1 MADGFERFTGRAR
14 RALGL
19 AQDEAHRLGHNYV
32 GTEHILIGL
41 AREGNGVAAQVL
53 GSLGADSDQIR
64 VAVES
69 VIGRGDRPVQGESGL
84 TPRAKRVL
92 EFAVDEARRLGHHYV
107 GTEHLLLGLMR
118 EREGIAAGV
127 LERLGLSPDRVRSE
141 ILEALSQ
148 NPVGSDQEQD
158 DAQSKE
164 RDKDRDKE
172 RDKDRGKSANQAK
185 STTPVMEQMGTD
197 LTAQARAGK
206 LDPVIGRQRE
216 IERVIQVLSR
226 RRKNNPV
233 LVGEPGVGKTAIV
246 EGLAQRLVSG
256 DVPRS
261 LADKRLY
268 LLDMGQMV
276 AGTMYRGQFEE
287 RLKQVIREVKDSG
300 SILFIDEIHTLVGAG
315 SASGTLDAANILKP
329 ALARGEM
336 QVIGATTIGD
346 YRKHIERDAALE
358 RRLQPVT
365 VDEPSLEETISIL
378 KGLKVRYEDHHEVT
392 FSPEAIQ
399 AAASMAARYISDRFM
414 PDKAIDLIDE
424 AAARVRL
431 HQAATPSAIRE
442 LQKQLDSLVLEKE
455 SAVIDQDFERAA
467 RLRDEERALQSRLVD
482 AQRLEQGLGQ
492 IHRPT
497 VTAEDVAHV
506 VSMWTGVPVSQ
517 IAKEESERLLQ
528 MEAALHLRIVG
539 QDEAIGVVSRAVR
552 RNRAGLKDP
561 KRPIGSF
568 LFLGPTGVGK
578 TELAKALAE
587 FMFSSEDALIE
598 LDMSEFSERHTVA
611 RIIGAPPGY
620 VGYDEGGELTEAI
633 HKKHHAVVCFDEIE
647 KAHPEVWNLLLQIM
661 EAGHLTDARGRKVD
675 FRNTILIMTSNIGAE
690 LIRREKSLGF
700 AAPPQA
706 GQKAKN
712 DHEQMKDKILGELKR
727 TFRPEFVNRIDGV
740 LVFHSLSREQV
751 KQISE
756 LMLARLRLQLAE
768 RFIKLELTDAAKDLL
783 ADKGFDALNGARH
796 LRRTIQNLIED
807 PLSEKMLSGEFKPW
821 STVLADRDGDS
832 IVLSTASPTAIG
844 APAATAPAT
853 ASLATGEV
861 STEPVQGKLPALG
874 LVP

>member
-19 AQDEAHRLGHNYV
+19 AQDEAHRLGHNYI

-53 GSLGADSDQIR
+53 GGLGADSDQIR
-64 VAVES
+64 VAVEA
-69 VIGRGDRPVQGESGL
+69 VIGRGDRAVQGESGL

-127 LERLGLSPDRVRSE
+127 LERLGLNPDRVRSVV
-141 ILEALSQ
+141 LEALSQ
-148 NPVGSDQEQD
+148 NPVGSDQEQED
-158 DAQSKE
+158 DQG
-164 RDKDRDKE
+164 KDRDK
-172 RDKDRGKSANQAK
+172 DKDRAKERGKPGSQTKA
-185 STTPVMEQMGTD
+185 SSPVMEQVGTD

-256 DVPRS
+256 DVPHS

-268 LLDMGQMV
+268 LLDMGQLV

-336 QVIGATTIGD
+336 QVIGATTLSD

-365 VDEPSLEETISIL
+365 VEEPSLDETISIL
-378 KGLKVRYEDHHEVT
+378 QGLKARYEDHHEVT
-392 FSPEAIQ
+392 FSPDAIQ
-399 AAASMAARYISDRFM
+399 AAANMAARYISDRFM

-431 HQAATPSAIRE
+431 YKAATPSALRE
-442 LQKQLDSLVLEKE
+442 LQRQLDSLILEKE

-482 AQRLEQGLGQ
+482 ARRLEQGLGQ
-492 IHRPT
+492 LHRPT
-497 VTAEDVAHV
+497 VTAEDVAYV
-506 VSMWTGVPVSQ
+506 VSMWTGVPVTQ
-517 IAKEESERLLQ
+517 IAKEETERLLQ
-528 MEAALHLRIVG
+528 MEAALHQRIVG
-539 QDEAIGVVSRAVR
+539 QDEAIGVISRAVR

-561 KRPIGSF
+561 KRPIGTF

-578 TELAKALAE
+578 TELAKTLAE
-587 FMFSSEDALIE
+587 FMFNSEDALIE

-661 EAGHLTDARGRKVD
+661 ESGHLTDARGRKVD

-690 LIRREKSLGF
+690 LIRREKALGF
-700 AAPPQA
+700 AVTPQA

-712 DHEQMKDKILGELKR
+712 DYEQMKDKILGELKR
-727 TFRPEFVNRIDGV
+727 TFRPEFINRIDGI

-756 LMLARLRLQLAE
+756 LMLGRLRLLLAE
-768 RFIKLELTDAAKDLL
+768 RFVRLELTEAAKELL
-783 ADKGFDALNGARH
+783 ADKGFDAQSGARH
-796 LRRTIQNLIED
+796 LRRTIQNLVED
-807 PLSEKMLSGEFKPW
+807 PLSEKLLSGEFKPG
-821 STVLADRDGDS
+821 STVLVDRDGDS
-832 IVLSTASPTAIG
+832 ILLLAGGSPEGDAPERTASV
-844 APAATAPAT
+844 ATSPAT
-853 ASLATGEV
+853 SEPTG
-861 STEPVQGKLPALG
+861 EPVQGKLPALG

>member
-19 AQDEAHRLGHNYV
+19 AQDEAHRLGHNYI

-53 GSLGADSDQIR
+53 GTLGADSDQIR
-64 VAVES
+64 VAVEA
-69 VIGRGDRPVQGESGL
+69 VIGRGDRAVQGESGL

-127 LERLGLSPDRVRSE
+127 LERLGLNPDRVRSE

-148 NPVGSDQEQD
+148 NPVGPDQELD
-158 DAQSKE
+158 DAPS
-164 RDKDRDKE
+164 KDRDKE
-172 RDKDRGKSANQAK
+172 RDKSKERGKPASQNK
-185 STTPVMEQMGTD
+185 TSSPVMEQVGTD
-197 LTAQARAGK
+197 LTAQAKAGK

-256 DVPRS
+256 DVPHS
-261 LADKRLY
+261 LADKRLF
-268 LLDMGQMV
+268 LLDMGQLV

-300 SILFIDEIHTLVGAG
+300 CILFIDEIHTLVGAG

-336 QVIGATTIGD
+336 QVIGATTLSD

-365 VDEPSLEETISIL
+365 VEEPSLDETISIL
-378 KGLKVRYEDHHEVT
+378 QGLKVRYEDHHEVT
-392 FSPEAIQ
+392 FSPGAIL
-399 AAASMAARYISDRFM
+399 AAVNMASRYISDRFM

-431 HQAATPSAIRE
+431 YKATTPSALRE
-442 LQKQLDSLVLEKE
+442 LQRQLDSLVLEKE

-467 RLRDEERALQSRLVD
+467 RLRDEERALQGRLVD
-482 AQRLEQGLGQ
+482 AQSLEQGLGQ
-492 IHRPT
+492 LHRPT

-506 VSMWTGVPVSQ
+506 VSMWTGVPVTQ
-517 IAKEESERLLQ
+517 IAKEETERLLQ
-528 MEAALHLRIVG
+528 METALHQRIVG
-539 QDEAIGVVSRAVR
+539 QDEAIGVISRAVR

-561 KRPIGSF
+561 KRPIGTF

-587 FMFSSEDALIE
+587 FMFNSEDALIE

-633 HKKHHAVVCFDEIE
+633 HKRHHAVVCFDEIE

-661 EAGHLTDARGRKVD
+661 EGGHLTDARGRKVD

-690 LIRREKSLGF
+690 LIRRQKSLGF
-700 AAPPQA
+700 AATPQA
-706 GQKAKN
+706 GQKTTS

-727 TFRPEFVNRIDGV
+727 TFRPEFVNRIDGI
-740 LVFHSLSREQV
+740 LVFHSLSRENV

-756 LMLARLRLQLAE
+756 LMLGRLRLLLAE
-768 RFIKLELTDAAKDLL
+768 RFVKLELTDAARELL
-783 ADKGFDALNGARH
+783 ADKGFDAMSGARH

-807 PLSEKMLSGEFKPW
+807 PLSEKLLSGAFKPG
-821 STVLADRDGDS
+821 STVLVERDGDE
-832 IVLSTASPTAIG
+832 ILLSASGALQRVAAETSASCPTPPVADE
-844 APAATAPAT
+844 AP
-853 ASLATGEV
+853 G
-861 STEPVQGKLPALG
+861 EPVQGELPALG
-874 LVP
+874 MVP

>member
-1 MADGFERFTGRAR
+1 
-14 RALGL
+14 
-19 AQDEAHRLGHNYV
+19 
-32 GTEHILIGL
+32 
-41 AREGNGVAAQVL
+41 
-53 GSLGADSDQIR
+53 
-64 VAVES
+64 
-69 VIGRGDRPVQGESGL
+69 
-84 TPRAKRVL
+84 
-92 EFAVDEARRLGHHYV
+92 V
-107 GTEHLLLGLMR
+107 GTEHLLLGLVR

-127 LERLGLSPDRVRSE
+127 LERLGLNPDRVRTE
-141 ILEALSQ
+141 ILDALSQ
-148 NPVGSDQEQD
+148 NPVGSDQDQD
-158 DAQSKE
+158 DAQSKDRDKDRDQG
-164 RDKDRDKE
+164 RDKDRDK
-172 RDKDRGKSANQAK
+172 DRGRPAGQTKSA
-185 STTPVMEQMGTD
+185 TPVIEQMGTD
-197 LTAQARAGK
+197 LTAQAKAGK

-256 DVPRS
+256 DVPHS

-268 LLDMGQMV
+268 LLDIGQLV

-300 SILFIDEIHTLVGAG
+300 CILFIDEIHTLVGAG

-336 QVIGATTIGD
+336 QVIGATTISD

-365 VDEPSLEETISIL
+365 VDEPSLDETIAIL
-378 KGLKVRYEDHHEVT
+378 NGLKVRYEDHHEVT

-399 AAASMAARYISDRFM
+399 AAANMAVRYISDRFM

-431 HQAATPSAIRE
+431 QQSASPSAIRD

-467 RLRDEERALQSRLVD
+467 RLRDEERALQGRLVD

-492 IHRPT
+492 LHRPT
-497 VTAEDVAHV
+497 VNAEDVAHV
-506 VSMWTGVPVSQ
+506 VSMWTGVPVAQ
-517 IAKEESERLLQ
+517 IAKEETERLLQ
-528 MEAALHLRIVG
+528 MEAALHRRIVG
-539 QDEAIGVVSRAVR
+539 QDEAVGVVSRAVR

-587 FMFSSEDALIE
+587 FMFNSEDALIE

-700 AAPPQA
+700 AVVPQA
-706 GQKAKN
+706 SLKAKT
-712 DHEQMKDKILGELKR
+712 DYDQMKDKILGELKR
-727 TFRPEFVNRIDGV
+727 TFRPEFVNRIDGI
-740 LVFHSLSREQV
+740 LVFHSLTREQV
-751 KQISE
+751 KQICE
-756 LMLARLRLQLAE
+756 LMLRRLRMQLAE
-768 RFIKLELTDAAKDLL
+768 RFIKLELTEAASDLL
-783 ADKGFDALNGARH
+783 AEKGFDAVSGARH
-796 LRRTIQNLIED
+796 LRRTIQTLIED
-807 PLSEKMLSGEFKPW
+807 PLSEKLLSGEFKPG
-821 STVLADRDGDS
+821 STVLVDRDGDS
-832 IVLSTASPTAIG
+832 VLLAAEGAAANGVPEIA
-844 APAATAPAT
+844 APAAGEPA
-853 ASLATGEV
+853 ASRSA
-861 STEPVQGKLPALG
+861 SAPVQSKLPALG

>member
-19 AQDEAHRLGHNYV
+19 AQEEAHRLGHNYI

-53 GSLGADSDQIR
+53 GALGADSDQIR

-69 VIGRGDRPVQGESGL
+69 VIGRGDRAVQGESGL

-127 LERLGLSPDRVRSE
+127 LERLGLRPDRVRSE

-158 DAQSKE
+158 DAQSK
-164 RDKDRDKE
+164 DRDKE
-172 RDKDRGKSANQAK
+172 RDKDRGKPANQAK
-185 STTPVMEQMGTD
+185 SATPVLEQMGTD

-256 DVPRS
+256 DVPHS

-300 SILFIDEIHTLVGAG
+300 CILFIDEIHTLVGAG

-336 QVIGATTIGD
+336 QVIGATTLSD

-365 VDEPSLEETISIL
+365 VEEPSLKETISIL
-378 KGLKVRYEDHHEVT
+378 QGLKVRYEDHHEVT

-399 AAASMAARYISDRFM
+399 AAANMAARYISDRFM

-431 HQAATPSAIRE
+431 YKAATPSAIRE
-442 LQKQLDSLVLEKE
+442 LQRQLDSLVLEKE
-455 SAVIDQDFERAA
+455 SAISDQDFERAA
-467 RLRDEERALQSRLVD
+467 RLRDEERALQSRRVD
-482 AQRLEQGLGQ
+482 AQRLERGLGQ
-492 IHRPT
+492 LHRPT

-506 VSMWTGVPVSQ
+506 VSLWTGVPVTQ
-517 IAKEESERLLQ
+517 IAKEETERLLQ
-528 MEAALHLRIVG
+528 MEAALHQRIVG
-539 QDEAIGVVSRAVR
+539 QDEAIGVISRAVR

-561 KRPIGSF
+561 KRPIGTF

-587 FMFSSEDALIE
+587 FMFNSEDALIE

-690 LIRREKSLGF
+690 LIRRGKSLGF
-700 AAPPQA
+700 AVAPQA

-712 DHEQMKDKILGELKR
+712 DYEQMKDKVLGELKR
-727 TFRPEFVNRIDGV
+727 TFRPEFVNRIDGI
-740 LVFHSLSREQV
+740 LVFHSLSREHV

-768 RFIKLELTDAAKDLL
+768 RFIKLELTEAARELL

-807 PLSEKMLSGEFKPW
+807 PLSEKLLSGEFKPG
-821 STVLADRDGDS
+821 STVLVDRDGDS
-832 IVLSTASPTAIG
+832 ILLSAGGTAGTS
-844 APAATAPAT
+844 AAETTAPAT
-853 ASLATGEV
+853 TSPATGEAAA
-861 STEPVQGKLPALG
+861 EPVQGKLPALG